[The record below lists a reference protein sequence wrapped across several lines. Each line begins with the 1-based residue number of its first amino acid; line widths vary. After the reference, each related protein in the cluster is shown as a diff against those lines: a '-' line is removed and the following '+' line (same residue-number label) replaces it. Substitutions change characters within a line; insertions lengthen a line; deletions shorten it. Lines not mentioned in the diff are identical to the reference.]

1 MTTFKTIRRGAIV
14 CSLTLLAASF
24 AHAQGQAASPNST
37 DIYTTDSQNTFATDR
52 VVQREPRATTGTG
65 STDIW
70 TTDFQKK
77 FTTFNSA
84 PETRDVVRYKGSADL
99 WSTDFQKVFM

>member
-1 MTTFKTIRRGAIV
+1 MTTFKTIRRGAIA
-14 CSLTLLAASF
+14 CSLNLLAASF
-24 AHAQGQAASPNST
+24 AHAQGQTAPPGST
-37 DIYTTDSQNTFATDR
+37 DIYTTDFQNTVATDS

-77 FTTFNSA
+77 FARFNLV
-84 PETRDVVRYKGSADL
+84 PEIQDATRYKNSDDI